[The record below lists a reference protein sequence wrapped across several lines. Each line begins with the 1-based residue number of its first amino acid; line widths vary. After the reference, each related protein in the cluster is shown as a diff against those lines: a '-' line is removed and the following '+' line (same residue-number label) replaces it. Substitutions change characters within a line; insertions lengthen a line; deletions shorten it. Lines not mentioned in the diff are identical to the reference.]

1 MKTVYYRYELWE
13 DYKNGMYHTKNDGNE
28 EIRKEQAIKMF
39 KDLKLLYEQMKYV
52 ANNWV
57 YASQTN
63 MTNPSINYQ
72 AWLGQASCCYYT
84 GCSADETI
92 EVWHLLTEEER
103 EKANMVADK
112 VFEEWKS
119 DYEKSQ
125 PNYQLNIFDIGVE

>member
-1 MKTVYYRYELWE
+1 MT
-13 DYKNGMYHTKNDGNE
+13 E
-28 EIRKEQAIKMF
+28 EMIAGSVIGDETFDIG
-39 KDLKLLYEQMKYV
+39 YGGV
-52 ANNWV
+52 
-57 YASQTN
+57 
-63 MTNPSINYQ
+63 
-72 AWLGQASCCYYT
+72 
-84 GCSADETI
+84 DETI